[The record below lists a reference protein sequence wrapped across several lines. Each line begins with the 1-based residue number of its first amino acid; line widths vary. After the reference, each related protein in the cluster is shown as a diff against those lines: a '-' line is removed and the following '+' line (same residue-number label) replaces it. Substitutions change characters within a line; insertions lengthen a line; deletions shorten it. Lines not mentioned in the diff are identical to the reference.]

1 MSLFFIKIAHT
12 FVIGWL
18 VSTNDFIC
26 TISRYQDNALIAYIR
41 QWTKTS
47 RSKQNGKDSPCE
59 KWLPNSVSV
68 KEQWT
73 VRTGGLED
81 WRTGGLWSRSPSRQ
95 PPWSPEWWWQWWF
108 LLRTTSIESRK
119 WRYPYVPSHNSK
131 CNCFSDLYQS
141 TLTCQNIASVD
152 HQWCGGG
159 FEFIRCNCSYTINI
173 PYLTIKQ
180 L

>member
-1 MSLFFIKIAHT
+1 M
-12 FVIGWL
+12 
-18 VSTNDFIC
+18 
-26 TISRYQDNALIAYIR
+26 SRYQDNALIAYIR

-47 RSKQNGKDSPCE
+47 RIKQNRKDSLFE

-73 VRTGGLED
+73 VRTVGLED
-81 WRTGGLWSRSPSRQ
+81 WRTGGLEDLRCMKKVTQSAG
-95 PPWSPEWWWQWWF
+95 PEWWWQWWF

-119 WRYPYVPSHNSK
+119 WRYPYVPNHNSK

-141 TLTCQNIASVD
+141 TLTRQNIASVD
-152 HQWCGGG
+152 HQWLGGG
-159 FEFIRCNCSYTINI
+159 LELIRCNCSYTVNI
-173 PYLTIKQ
+173 PSLTKKQ